1 MPSIPGYSTVYRNR
15 ADGICGGVTAFR
27 ADRVQWLIRHD
38 LESPNLECLW
48 IEVLLQNTKGFLIRT
63 LYRPPNDSKF
73 LPKNFPAY
81 FDDMLMT
88 VSAENKEVILM
99 DDINCIFLKKSN
111 DADIISII
119 DANGLEQM
127 VKDPTRIIH
136 ESSTLIDVICTD
148 QPQNV
153 SKVKVNICKLE

>member
-1 MPSIPGYSTVYRNR
+1 M
-15 ADGICGGVTAFR
+15 
-27 ADRVQWLIRHD
+27 
-38 LESPNLECLW
+38 ECLW

-127 VKDPTRIIH
+127 VKDPTRITH